1 LAEEIARDRARW
13 EADWEAN
20 RAAARSRRDAANAA
34 ADDLEAPRRGKV
46 EHCRRARQEAAMARA
61 QQAIDDAAPRVER
74 PWADVVDVDDDVAE
88 E

>member
-1 LAEEIARDRARW
+1 
-13 EADWEAN
+13 
-20 RAAARSRRDAANAA
+20 
-34 ADDLEAPRRGKV
+34 
-46 EHCRRARQEAAMARA
+46 MARE